1 MLETY
6 RGIPHLFDT
15 WLVLTG
21 MTLPVALS
29 ALRRPGDLIPR
40 FAAFCVPAAFAL
52 VIAATLSPTAHRLGQ
67 IGQCGTHLTTTGGL
81 TSLQGL
87 LNVLLFV
94 PAAGML
100 TLASGRP
107 GDGIAAGIGMSAAVE
122 AVQALIPQ
130 LGRSCQLHDLIANS
144 LGTFCGVGLAAGLQ
158 ALNRSMPLRPRYL
171 VVTPSVVEHAA
182 LLVVRRPRPPAR
194 HRRGTLVPPSRPG
207 AVRYHRTNTQLSG

>member
-6 RGIPHLFDT
+6 RGIPHLLDT

-21 MTLPVALS
+21 MTLPIAIS
-29 ALRRPGDLIPR
+29 SLRRPGDLIPR
-40 FAAFCVPAAFAL
+40 LAAFCMPAAFAL
-52 VIAATLSPTAHRLGQ
+52 VLAATLSPTAHRLGQ

-100 TLASGRP
+100 ALASGRP
-107 GDGIAAGIGMSAAVE
+107 GDGVAAGVGMSAAVE

-144 LGTFCGVGLAAGLQ
+144 LGVFCGVGIVAGLQ
-158 ALNRSMPLRPRYL
+158 TLSRSSRL
-171 VVTPSVVEHAA
+171 VPGPYVVEHAA
-182 LLVVRRPRPPAR
+182 MIVVPARRLAR
-194 HRRGTLVPPSRPG
+194 HRRGELVAKPALR
-207 AVRYHRTNTQLSG
+207 AVARTR

>member
-1 MLETY
+1 VLETY
-6 RGIPHLFDT
+6 RGIPHLLDT

-21 MTLPVALS
+21 MALPIAIS
-29 ALRRPGDLIPR
+29 SLRKPGDLVPR
-40 FAAFCVPAAFAL
+40 LAAFCMPAAFAL
-52 VIAATLSPTAHRLGQ
+52 VLAATLSPTAHRLGQ

-107 GDGIAAGIGMSAAVE
+107 VDGIAAGVGMSAAVE

-144 LGTFCGVGLAAGLQ
+144 LGVFCGVGVAAGLQ
-158 ALNRSMPLRPRYL
+158 TLTRGRQL
-171 VVTPSVVEHAA
+171 VAVPYVVEHAA
-182 LLVVRRPRPPAR
+182 LLVVPARLPAR
-194 HRRGTLVPPSRPG
+194 HRRGELTSKLRPV
-207 AVRYHRTNTQLSG
+207 ARLR

>member
-1 MLETY
+1 VLETY
-6 RGIPHLFDT
+6 RGIPHLLDT

-21 MTLPVALS
+21 MTLPIAIS
-29 ALRRPGDLIPR
+29 SLRRPGDLTAR
-40 FAAFCVPAAFAL
+40 LAAFCMPAAFAL
-52 VIAATLSPTAHRLGQ
+52 VLAATLSPTAHRLGQ

-100 TLASGRP
+100 ALASGRP
-107 GDGIAAGIGMSAAVE
+107 GDGIAAGVGMSAAVE

-144 LGTFCGVGLAAGLQ
+144 LGVFCGVGVAAGLRTI
-158 ALNRSMPLRPRYL
+158 ARGRRL
-171 VVTPSVVEHAA
+171 VTGPYVVEHAA
-182 LLVVRRPRPPAR
+182 MIVVRSRRPAR
-194 HRRGTLVPPSRPG
+194 HRRGQLVQRPIP
-207 AVRYHRTNTQLSG
+207 APKPLQPVARTR

>member
-6 RGIPHLFDT
+6 RGIPHLLDT

-21 MTLPVALS
+21 MALPVALS
-29 ALRRPGDLIPR
+29 SLRRPGDLVPR
-40 FAAFCVPAAFAL
+40 LAAFCAPAAFAL
-52 VIAATLSPTAHRLGQ
+52 VIAATLSPTTHRLGQ

-87 LNVLLFV
+87 LNVVLFV

-107 GDGIAAGIGMSAAVE
+107 GDGIAAGIGLSAAVE
-122 AVQALIPQ
+122 AVQALVPQ

-144 LGTFCGVGLAAGLQ
+144 LGAVCGVGLAAGVQTLS
-158 ALNRSMPLRPRYL
+158 RRVHPGFL
-171 VVTPSVVEHAA
+171 VVSPAVVEHAA
-182 LLVVRRPRPPAR
+182 MLVVRRPRHPAR
-194 HRRGTLVPPSRPG
+194 HRRGTLTRP
-207 AVRYHRTNTQLSG
+207 VRYHSTNTQLSE

>member
-6 RGIPHLFDT
+6 RGIPHLLDT

-21 MTLPVALS
+21 MALPVAVS
-29 ALRRPGDLIPR
+29 SLRRPGDLVPR
-40 FAAFCVPAAFAL
+40 LAAFCLPAAFAL
-52 VIAATLSPTAHRLGQ
+52 VLAATLSPTAHRLGQ
-67 IGQCGTHLTTTGGL
+67 IGECGTHLTTTGGL

-144 LGTFCGVGLAAGLQ
+144 LGALCGVGLAAGMQ
-158 ALNRSMPLRPRYL
+158 SITRSRRLMTAPYD
-171 VVTPSVVEHAA
+171 VEHAA
-182 LLVVRRPRPPAR
+182 MLVVRPRGPAR
-194 HRRGTLVPPSRPG
+194 HRRGGLVQRPVPVPKLRSV
-207 AVRYHRTNTQLSG
+207 ARAR